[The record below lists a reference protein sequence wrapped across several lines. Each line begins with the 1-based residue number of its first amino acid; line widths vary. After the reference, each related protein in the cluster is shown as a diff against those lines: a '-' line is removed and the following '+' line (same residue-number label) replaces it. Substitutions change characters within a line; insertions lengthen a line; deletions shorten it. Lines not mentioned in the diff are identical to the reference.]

1 MAAPIMI
8 RTYDNWKSTNPADEF
23 LGPEP
28 EEEEPDMIYQKLVQ
42 ELLRE
47 ALAEDA
53 RHGDDEP
60 FDADGWS
67 NYFLED
73 WKRTPAAVEDAW
85 LAYQAHHHK
94 KARP

>member
-1 MAAPIMI
+1 M
-8 RTYDNWKSTNPADEF
+8 TYDHWKTTNPADEF
-23 LGPEP
+23 SGPEP
-28 EEEEPDMIYQKLVQ
+28 EEEEPDEMIYQKLVQ

-53 RHGDDEP
+53 REGSH

-85 LAYQAHHHK
+85 LAYQAHHRRR
-94 KARP
+94 ARP